1 MHEIKIA
8 EDLSLIVL
16 GTARK
21 ENLLKVTKVNI
32 SFGQLI
38 QIVPEIFEFAF
49 RETVR
54 DSVAQDAEVDIEIVP
69 VKMKCKNCGIDF
81 QVKANLFECIGCSST
96 DLEIIQG
103 KELFI
108 KSIEG
113 E

>member
-1 MHEIKIA
+1 MHEIRIA
-8 EDLSLIVL
+8 EDLSVIVL
-16 GTARK
+16 DAARK
-21 ENLLKVTKVNI
+21 ENLSKVTKVNI
-32 SFGQLI
+32 SFGQMV
-38 QIVPEIFEFAF
+38 QIVPDIFEFAF

-54 DSVAQDAEVDIEIVP
+54 NSIAQDAETDIEIIP
-69 VKMKCKNCGIDF
+69 VKMKCKNCGSDF
-81 QVKANLFECIGCSST
+81 QVKETLFACNECNST

>member
-1 MHEIKIA
+1 MHEIRIA
-8 EDLSLIVL
+8 EDLSVIVL
-16 GTARK
+16 DAARK
-21 ENLLKVTKVNI
+21 ENLSKVTKVNI
-32 SFGQLI
+32 SFGQLV
-38 QIVPEIFEFAF
+38 QIVPDIFEFAF

-54 DSVAQDAEVDIEIVP
+54 NSIVQDAETDIEIIP
-69 VKMKCKNCGIDF
+69 VKMKCKNCGSDF
-81 QVKANLFECIGCSST
+81 QVKENLFACNVCSST

>member
-1 MHEIKIA
+1 MHEIRIA
-8 EDLSLIVL
+8 EDLSVIVL
-16 GTARK
+16 DAARK
-21 ENLLKVTKVNI
+21 ENLSKVTKVNI
-32 SFGQLI
+32 SFGQMV
-38 QIVPEIFEFAF
+38 QIVPDIFEFAF

-54 DSVAQDAEVDIEIVP
+54 NSIAQDAETDIEIIP
-69 VKMKCKNCGIDF
+69 VKMKCKNCGSDF
-81 QVKANLFECIGCSST
+81 QVKENLFACNECNST

>member
-1 MHEIKIA
+1 MHELRIA
-8 EDLSLIVL
+8 EDLSAIVL
-16 GTARK
+16 DTALDK
-21 ENLLKVTKVNI
+21 NLSKVIKVNI
-32 SFGQLI
+32 IFGQLI
-38 QIVPEIFEFAF
+38 QIVPDIFEFAF

-54 DSVAQDAEVDIEIVP
+54 NSVAEGAELEIEIVP
-69 VKMKCKNCGIDF
+69 VMMKCLNCGNDF
-81 QVKANLFECIGCSST
+81 QVKENLFSCNICHST

>member
-1 MHEIKIA
+1 MHEIRIA
-8 EDLSLIVL
+8 EDLSVIVL
-16 GTARK
+16 DAARK
-21 ENLLKVTKVNI
+21 ENLSKVTKVNI
-32 SFGQLI
+32 SFGQMV
-38 QIVPEIFEFAF
+38 QIVPDIFEFAF

-54 DSVAQDAEVDIEIVP
+54 NSIAQDAETDIEIIP
-69 VKMKCKNCGIDF
+69 VKMKCKNCGSDF
-81 QVKANLFECIGCSST
+81 QVEENLFACNVCNST